1 MDYRQL
7 SNLTIKNK
15 FLIPLIND
23 LLVEL
28 HGFRFFSKLYLRYR
42 YHQIRMNKEDIE
54 KIAFR
59 TLQGHYKFK
68 VMPFGMINASAT
80 FQALMNNILEPFF
93 RKFILVFFDNKLIYR
108 STYELLVN
116 HLRHVLETLSA
127 NKLYEKKSKCAS
139 EH

>member
-1 MDYRQL
+1 
-7 SNLTIKNK
+7 
-15 FLIPLIND
+15 
-23 LLVEL
+23 
-28 HGFRFFSKLYLRYR
+28 
-42 YHQIRMNKEDIE
+42 MNKEDIE

-68 VMPFGMINASAT
+68 VMPFGMINAPAT

-93 RKFILVFFDNKLIYR
+93 RKFILVFFNNKLIYR